1 MSSSAFGFN
10 AKAMCVSAVSIIGLS
25 MFLPIPVNATPF
37 IHTSS
42 ELNPAEDE
50 PPPLGAVAKLTS
62 EDAYKYF
69 PQLRN
74 GIPPHS
80 ADVVFKNGAIC
91 SMDSA
96 RRWFQALAVYK
107 GKIAVLTS
115 DSRIAAEIGPSTKVI
130 DLNGRMILPGF
141 HDTHV
146 HLAEGGVEL
155 GQLSLEG
162 CANLADAMKRLK
174 DYSERNPDLKW
185 ILGGNWSLT
194 LFPNANPKKETL
206 DEIVKDRPVFLIS
219 NDGHSAWANSKAIQL
234 SGVTA
239 KTADPP
245 LGRIE
250 RDAMT
255 GEPSGAF
262 REAAIDLIRRKSPRV
277 SEAQMLEGT
286 KNAIKYAHSFG
297 ITHVTE
303 ANAGEDILKAYKTLV
318 DKGALNLKV
327 RAAVETDPQGNEKQ
341 VNRALWLRKK
351 YEGGRLRVGEAKFFA
366 DGVVETHTA
375 SLLTPYLDKKE
386 ETGISNWTDEKFA
399 KLATAFEKAGFQI
412 HIHAIGDRAVRQAL
426 NSIEAARKVHG
437 DLDLRPHIAHLQL
450 IDKADIPRFRQ
461 LGVTATFQAL
471 WAYRDVFVKDLTVPV
486 LGEER
491 TNSMYPINSLLRH
504 GTVLSAGSD
513 WTVSSL
519 NPLDAIEV
527 AVTRKGL
534 ADKPEDNKDEPL
546 NLDER
551 VNLMDFL
558 AAYTIGGAYSDH
570 SDKVSGSLEP
580 GKAADLIVLDKNLF
594 EVPNTDIHKVK
605 VMQTMLDGVFVYD
618 REMESNASKTNADGK

>member
-1 MSSSAFGFN
+1 MFGSNCSRFFALSTSLFAGLTISASSVLALPFVHTG
-10 AKAMCVSAVSIIGLS
+10 AAETEPTAEDLAYKT
-25 MFLPIPVNATPF
+25 PIPEA
-37 IHTSS
+37 
-42 ELNPAEDE
+42 
-50 PPPLGAVAKLTS
+50 
-62 EDAYKYF
+62 
-69 PQLRN
+69 
-74 GIPPHS
+74 
-80 ADVVFKNGAIC
+80 ADIVFRNGAIC
-91 SMDSA
+91 TMDPA
-96 RRWFQALAVYK
+96 RSWCQAVVIK
-107 GKIAVLTS
+107 RGRIVFVGS
-115 DSRIAAEIGPSTKVI
+115 DEKVKPWIGSQTKTI
-130 DLNGRMILPGF
+130 DLNGRMILPSF

-162 CANLADAMKRLK
+162 CADIADAMKRLK
-174 DYSERNPDLKW
+174 NYAEKNPDQKW
-185 ILGGNWSLT
+185 ILGGNWALT

-206 DEIVKDRPVFLIS
+206 DEVVKDRPVFLIS
-219 NDGHSAWANSKAIQL
+219 NDGHSAWANSKAIEL

-250 RDAMT
+250 RDEKT

-262 REAAIDLIRRKSPRV
+262 REAAMDLIRRKSPRV
-277 SEAQMLEGT
+277 TDAQMLEGT
-286 KNAIKYAHSFG
+286 KNAVKYANSFG

-303 ANAGEDILKAYKTLV
+303 ANAGEDILKTYRKLDD
-318 DKGALNLKV
+318 DKSLNLNV
-327 RAAVETDPQGNEKQ
+327 RASLETDPQGTEKQ
-341 VNRALWLRKK
+341 VNRARALRRRYSAGK
-351 YEGGRLRVGEAKFFA
+351 LCVGEAKFFA

-375 SLLTPYLDKKE
+375 SLLTPYLDRKE

-399 KLATAFEKAGFQI
+399 KVATEFEKAGFQI
-412 HIHAIGDRAVRQAL
+412 HIHAIGDKAVRQAL
-426 NSIEAARKVHG
+426 NSIEASRKANG

-450 IDKADIPRFRQ
+450 VDKADLPRFRK

-491 TNSMYPINSLLRH
+491 TNSMYPINSLLKH

-534 ADKPEDNKDEPL
+534 ADKAEDNKDEPL

-558 AAYTIGGAYSDH
+558 AAYTCGGAYVDH
-570 SDKVSGSLEP
+570 SDAESGSLEV
-580 GKAADLIVLDKNLF
+580 GKAADLIVLEKNLF
-594 EVPNTDIHKVK
+594 DVPNTDIHKVK
-605 VMQTMLDGVFVYD
+605 VMQTMLDGKFVYD
-618 REMESNASKTNADGK
+618 RESEFEKTSSATK

>member
-1 MSSSAFGFN
+1 MLGSNCSRFFALSASLIAGLTISASSVLALPFVHTG
-10 AKAMCVSAVSIIGLS
+10 AAEAEPATEDLAYKT
-25 MFLPIPVNATPF
+25 PIPEA
-37 IHTSS
+37 
-42 ELNPAEDE
+42 
-50 PPPLGAVAKLTS
+50 
-62 EDAYKYF
+62 
-69 PQLRN
+69 
-74 GIPPHS
+74 
-80 ADVVFKNGAIC
+80 ADIVFRNGAIC
-91 SMDSA
+91 TMDPA
-96 RRWFQALAVYK
+96 RSWCQAVVIK
-107 GKIAVLTS
+107 RGRIVFVGS
-115 DSRIAAEIGPSTKVI
+115 DEKVKPWIGSQTKTI
-130 DLNGRMILPGF
+130 DLNGRMILPSF

-162 CANLADAMKRLK
+162 CADIADAMKRLK
-174 DYSERNPDLKW
+174 NYAEKNPDQKW
-185 ILGGNWSLT
+185 ILGGNWALT

-206 DEIVKDRPVFLIS
+206 DEVVKDRPVFLIS
-219 NDGHSAWANSKAIQL
+219 NDGHSAWANSKAIEL

-250 RDAMT
+250 RDEKT

-262 REAAIDLIRRKSPRV
+262 REAAMDLIRRKSPRV
-277 SEAQMLEGT
+277 TDTQMLEGT
-286 KNAIKYAHSFG
+286 KNAVKYANSFG

-303 ANAGEDILKAYKTLV
+303 ANAGEDILRTYRKL
-318 DKGALNLKV
+318 DDDNSLNLKV
-327 RAAVETDPQGNEKQ
+327 RASLETDPQGTEKQ
-341 VNRALWLRKK
+341 VNRARALRRK
-351 YEGGRLRVGEAKFFA
+351 YSAGKLCVGEAKFFA
-366 DGVVETHTA
+366 DGVFETHTA
-375 SLLTPYLDKKE
+375 SVLTPYLDKKE

-399 KLATAFEKAGFQI
+399 KVATEFEKAGFQI
-412 HIHAIGDRAVRQAL
+412 HIHAIGDKAVRQAL
-426 NSIEAARKVHG
+426 NSIEASRKANG

-450 IDKADIPRFRQ
+450 VDKADLPRFRK

-491 TNSMYPINSLLRH
+491 TNSMYPINSLLKH

-534 ADKPEDNKDEPL
+534 ADKAEDNKDEPL

-558 AAYTIGGAYSDH
+558 AAYTSGGAYVDH
-570 SDKVSGSLEP
+570 SDAESGSLEV
-580 GKAADLIVLDKNLF
+580 GKAADLIVLEKNLF
-594 EVPNTDIHKVK
+594 DVPHTDIHKVK
-605 VMQTMLDGVFVYD
+605 VMQTMLDGKFVYD
-618 REMESNASKTNADGK
+618 RESEFEKTSSATR

>member
-1 MSSSAFGFN
+1 MLGSNCSRFFALSASLIAGLTISASSVLALPFVHTG
-10 AKAMCVSAVSIIGLS
+10 AAEAEPATEDLAYKT
-25 MFLPIPVNATPF
+25 PIPEA
-37 IHTSS
+37 
-42 ELNPAEDE
+42 
-50 PPPLGAVAKLTS
+50 
-62 EDAYKYF
+62 
-69 PQLRN
+69 
-74 GIPPHS
+74 
-80 ADVVFKNGAIC
+80 ADIVFRNGAIC
-91 SMDSA
+91 TMDPA
-96 RRWFQALAVYK
+96 RSWCQAVVIK
-107 GKIAVLTS
+107 RGRIVFVGS
-115 DSRIAAEIGPSTKVI
+115 DEKVKPWIGSQTKTI
-130 DLNGRMILPGF
+130 DLNGRMILPSF

-162 CANLADAMKRLK
+162 CADIADAMKRLK
-174 DYSERNPDLKW
+174 NYAEKNPDQKW
-185 ILGGNWSLT
+185 ILGGNWALT

-206 DEIVKDRPVFLIS
+206 DEVVKDRPVFLIS
-219 NDGHSAWANSKAIQL
+219 NDGHSAWANSKAIEL

-250 RDAMT
+250 RDEKT

-262 REAAIDLIRRKSPRV
+262 REAAMDLIRRKSPRV
-277 SEAQMLEGT
+277 TDTQMLEGT
-286 KNAIKYAHSFG
+286 KNAVKYANSFG

-303 ANAGEDILKAYKTLV
+303 ANAGEDILRTYRKL
-318 DKGALNLKV
+318 DDDNSLNLKV
-327 RAAVETDPQGNEKQ
+327 RASLETDPQGTEKQ
-341 VNRALWLRKK
+341 VNRARALRRK
-351 YEGGRLRVGEAKFFA
+351 YSAGKLCVGEAKFFA

-375 SLLTPYLDKKE
+375 SVLTPYLDKKE

-399 KLATAFEKAGFQI
+399 KVATEFEKAGFQI
-412 HIHAIGDRAVRQAL
+412 HIHAIGDKAVRQAL
-426 NSIEAARKVHG
+426 NSIEASRKANG

-450 IDKADIPRFRQ
+450 VDKADLPRFRK

-491 TNSMYPINSLLRH
+491 TNSMYPINSLLKH

-534 ADKPEDNKDEPL
+534 ADKAEDNKDEPL

-558 AAYTIGGAYSDH
+558 AAYTSGGAYVDH
-570 SDKVSGSLEP
+570 SDAESGSLEV
-580 GKAADLIVLDKNLF
+580 GKAADLIVLEKNLF
-594 EVPNTDIHKVK
+594 DVPHTDIHKVK
-605 VMQTMLDGVFVYD
+605 VMQTMLDGKFVYD
-618 REMESNASKTNADGK
+618 RESEFEKTSSATR

>member
-1 MSSSAFGFN
+1 MFGSKAASLLAFGYSVLLSI
-10 AKAMCVSAVSIIGLS
+10 VSSPACIAV
-25 MFLPIPVNATPF
+25 PF
-37 IHTSS
+37 VHTGDSG
-42 ELNPAEDE
+42 EVAFAEDSNPVE
-50 PPPLGAVAKLTS
+50 MKPSVTK
-62 EDAYKYF
+62 DAD
-69 PQLRN
+69 
-74 GIPPHS
+74 I
-80 ADVVFKNGAIC
+80 VFLNGAIC
-91 SMDSA
+91 TMNPA
-96 RRWFQALAVYK
+96 RRWCEA
-107 GKIAVLTS
+107 IAIRGG
-115 DSRIAAEIGPSTKVI
+115 RIVSVGTDEQVSAWSGPGTKSI
-130 DLNGRMILPGF
+130 DLKGRMVLPGF

-162 CANLADAMKRLK
+162 CADVPEAMKRLK
-174 DYSERNPDLKW
+174 AYAEKNAEEKW
-185 ILGGNWSLT
+185 LLGGNWALT
-194 LFPNANPKKETL
+194 LFPNANPRKEIL
-206 DEIVKDRPVFLIS
+206 DEVVGDRPVFLIS
-219 NDGHSAWANSKAIQL
+219 NDGHSAWANSKAIEL

-239 KTADPP
+239 KTPDPP

-250 RDAMT
+250 RDAKT
-255 GEPSGAF
+255 GEPTGAF
-262 REAAIDLIRRKSPRV
+262 REAAMDLIRRKSPRV
-277 SEAQMLEGT
+277 TDAQMLEGT
-286 KNAIKYAHSFG
+286 KRAVKYANSFG

-303 ANAGEDILKAYKTLV
+303 ANAGEDILKAYKKLV
-318 DKGALNLKV
+318 DAEALNLHV
-327 RAAVETDPQGNEKQ
+327 RAAVETDPQGSEKQ
-341 VNRALWLRKK
+341 VNRAKGLRKK

-375 SLLTPYLDKKE
+375 SLLTPYLDKRE
-386 ETGISNWTDEKFA
+386 ETGISNWSDEKFA
-399 KLATAFEKAGFQI
+399 KLTTEFEKAGFQI
-412 HIHAIGDRAVRQAL
+412 HIHAIGDKAVRQAL
-426 NSIEAARKVHG
+426 NSVEAARKANG

-461 LGVTATFQAL
+461 LGVIATFQAL

-534 ADKPEDNKDEPL
+534 ADKPDENKDEPL

-558 AAYTIGGAYSDH
+558 AAYTCGGAYADH
-570 SDKVSGSLEP
+570 TDKVSGSLEP
-580 GKAADLIVLDKNLF
+580 GKSADLIVLDKNLF

-605 VMQTMLDGVFVYD
+605 VMQTMIDGLFVYE
-618 REMESNASKTNADGK
+618 REKESANADVLH

>member
-1 MSSSAFGFN
+1 MLGSAREFRR
-10 AKAMCVSAVSIIGLS
+10 KAICVSATCLLS
-25 MFLPIPVNATPF
+25 LWSLYLAPASAVPF
-37 IHTSS
+37 IHTSAES
-42 ELNPAEDE
+42 DSIDDQTTPPGAPAR
-50 PPPLGAVAKLTS
+50 LTVV
-62 EDAYKYF
+62 DKYKNF
-69 PQLRN
+69 PELRN
-74 GIPPHS
+74 GISHHA
-80 ADVVFKNGAIC
+80 ADLVYKNGAIC
-91 SMDSA
+91 MMDSA
-96 RRWFQALAVYK
+96 RNWCQALAIYK
-107 GKIAVLTS
+107 GKISFTGSDRAVE
-115 DSRIAAEIGPSTKVI
+115 AEIGPSTKVI
-130 DLNGRMILPGF
+130 DLNGRMVLPGF

-162 CANLADAMKRLK
+162 CADISEVKKRLK
-174 DYSERNPDLKW
+174 AYAAKNPEQKW
-185 ILGGNWSLT
+185 ILGGNWALT

-206 DEIVKDRPVFLIS
+206 DEVVNDRPVFLIS

-234 SGVTA
+234 SGVTD
-239 KTADPP
+239 KTVNPP

-250 RDAMT
+250 RDEKT
-255 GEPSGAF
+255 GAPSGAF
-262 REAAIDLIRRKSPRV
+262 REAAMDLIRRKSPKV
-277 SEAQMLEGT
+277 TEVQMLDGT
-286 KNAIKYAHSFG
+286 TNAIKYANSFG

-303 ANAGEDILKAYKTLV
+303 ANAGEDILKAYKKLV
-318 DKGALNLKV
+318 ENAALNLKV

-341 VNRALWLRKK
+341 VKRSSWLKKK
-351 YEGGRLRVGEAKFFA
+351 YDGGRLCVGEAKFFA

-399 KLATAFEKAGFQI
+399 KLATEFERAGFQI
-412 HIHAIGDRAVRQAL
+412 HIHAIGDKAVRQAL
-426 NSIEAARKVHG
+426 NSIEAARKANG

-450 IDKADIPRFRQ
+450 VDKADMPRFRK
-461 LGVTATFQAL
+461 LGVTATFQPL

-491 TNSMYPINSLLRH
+491 TDSMYPINSLLKQ
-504 GTVLSAGSD
+504 GTVLSGGSD

-546 NLDER
+546 NLEER
-551 VNLMDFL
+551 VNLMDIL
-558 AAYTIGGAYSDH
+558 AAYTCGGAYVDH
-570 SDKVSGSLEP
+570 SDRQSGSLES

-594 EVPNTDIHKVK
+594 DVPQTDIHKVK
-605 VMQTMLDGVFVYD
+605 VMQTMIDGEIVFD
-618 REMESNASKTNADGK
+618 RERQTPDPKAVKK

>member
-1 MSSSAFGFN
+1 MIGSNCSRFFALSTSLIA
-10 AKAMCVSAVSIIGLS
+10 GLS
-25 MFLPIPVNATPF
+25 ISASATSALPFVHTGSSQTEPTAADYDYKTPIP
-37 IHTSS
+37 
-42 ELNPAEDE
+42 E
-50 PPPLGAVAKLTS
+50 
-62 EDAYKYF
+62 
-69 PQLRN
+69 
-74 GIPPHS
+74 S
-80 ADVVFKNGAIC
+80 ADIVFKNGAIC
-91 SMDSA
+91 TMDSA
-96 RRWFQALAVYK
+96 RSWSQAIAIKRGRIVYVGGDEK
-107 GKIAVLTS
+107 AKVW
-115 DSRIAAEIGPSTKVI
+115 IGPKTKTI
-130 DLNGRMILPGF
+130 DLNGRMILPSF

-146 HLAEGGVEL
+146 HLSEGGVEL

-162 CANLADAMKRLK
+162 SADLADAMKRLK
-174 DYSERNPDLKW
+174 NYAEKNPDQKW
-185 ILGGNWSLT
+185 ILGGNWALT

-206 DEIVKDRPVFLIS
+206 DQVVKDRPVFLIS
-219 NDGHSAWANSKAIQL
+219 NDGHSAWANSKAIEL

-245 LGRIE
+245 LGRVE
-250 RDAMT
+250 RDEKT

-262 REAAIDLIRRKSPRV
+262 REAAMDLIRRKSPRV
-277 SEAQMLEGT
+277 TDAQMLEGT
-286 KNAIKYAHSFG
+286 KNAVKYANSFG

-303 ANAGEDILKAYKTLV
+303 ANAGEDILKTYRKL
-318 DKGALNLKV
+318 DDDDSLNLKV
-327 RAAVETDPQGNEKQ
+327 RASLETDPQGSKKQ
-341 VNRALWLRKK
+341 VDRARALRRRYSAGKLC
-351 YEGGRLRVGEAKFFA
+351 VGEAKFFA

-399 KLATAFEKAGFQI
+399 QMVTEFEKAGFQI

-426 NSIEAARKVHG
+426 DAIEASRKANG

-450 IDKADIPRFRQ
+450 VDKADLVRFRR

-491 TNSMYPINSLLRH
+491 TNSMYPINSLLKH

-534 ADKPEDNKDEPL
+534 AEKVEDNKDEPL

-558 AAYTIGGAYSDH
+558 AAYTCGGAYVDH
-570 SDKVSGSLEP
+570 SDKESGSLEP

-605 VMQTMLDGVFVYD
+605 VMQTMLDGKFVYD
-618 REMESNASKTNADGK
+618 REN

>member
-1 MSSSAFGFN
+1 MVGTAREFRR
-10 AKAMCVSAVSIIGLS
+10 KAICVAAASLLS
-25 MFLPIPVNATPF
+25 LWTLSVAPVNAVPF
-37 IHTSS
+37 VNTSQDAAPG
-42 ELNPAEDE
+42 EEE
-50 PPPLGAVAKLTS
+50 PPPLGAVARLSSNDKF
-62 EDAYKYF
+62 EYF
-69 PQLRN
+69 PQSRK

-91 SMDSA
+91 TMDSA
-96 RRWFQALAVYK
+96 RNWCQALAIYK
-107 GKIAVLTS
+107 GKIVFVGS
-115 DSRIAAEIGPSTKVI
+115 DRHVVEQIGPSTNVI
-130 DLNGRMILPGF
+130 DLNGRMVLPSF

-162 CANLADAMKRLK
+162 CADIAEVKKRLK
-174 DYSERNPDLKW
+174 AYAEKNPEQKW
-185 ILGGNWSLT
+185 ILGGNWALT
-194 LFPNANPKKETL
+194 LFPSANPKKETL
-206 DEIVKDRPVFLIS
+206 DEVVNDRPVFLIS

-239 KTADPP
+239 KTENPP

-250 RDAMT
+250 RDEKT

-262 REAAIDLIRRKSPRV
+262 REAAMDLIRRKSPKV
-277 SEAQMLEGT
+277 TEAQMLEGT
-286 KNAIKYAHSFG
+286 TNAVKYANSFG

-303 ANAGEDILKAYKTLV
+303 ANSGEDILKAYKKLV
-318 DKGALNLKV
+318 DGNALNLKV

-341 VNRALWLRKK
+341 VNRSRWLKKK
-351 YEGGRLRVGEAKFFA
+351 YEGGRLCVGEAKFFA

-375 SLLTPYLDKKE
+375 SLLTPYVDKKE

-399 KLATAFEKAGFQI
+399 KLATEFERAGFQI
-412 HIHAIGDRAVRQAL
+412 HIHAIGDKAVRQAL
-426 NSIEAARKVHG
+426 NSIEAARKANG

-450 IDKADIPRFRQ
+450 IDKADLPRFRK
-461 LGVTATFQAL
+461 LGVTATFQPL

-491 TNSMYPINSLLRH
+491 TNSMYPINSLLRQ
-504 GTVLSAGSD
+504 GTVLSGGSD

-534 ADKPEDNKDEPL
+534 AEKPEDNKDEPL

-551 VNLMDFL
+551 VNLMDIL
-558 AAYTIGGAYSDH
+558 AAYTCGGAYVDH
-570 SDKVSGSLEP
+570 SDLQSGSLEP

-594 EVPNTDIHKVK
+594 DVPNTDIHKVK
-605 VMQTMLDGVFVYD
+605 VLQTMIDGEIVFD
-618 REMESNASKTNADGK
+618 RERQNADPEASQKSF

>member
-1 MSSSAFGFN
+1 MLGSNCSRFFALSASLIAGLTISASSVLALPFVHTG
-10 AKAMCVSAVSIIGLS
+10 AAEAEPTTEDLAYKT
-25 MFLPIPVNATPF
+25 PIPEA
-37 IHTSS
+37 
-42 ELNPAEDE
+42 
-50 PPPLGAVAKLTS
+50 
-62 EDAYKYF
+62 
-69 PQLRN
+69 
-74 GIPPHS
+74 
-80 ADVVFKNGAIC
+80 ADIVFRNGAIC
-91 SMDSA
+91 TMDPA
-96 RRWFQALAVYK
+96 RSWCQAVVIK
-107 GKIAVLTS
+107 RGRIVFVGS
-115 DSRIAAEIGPSTKVI
+115 DEKVKPWIGSQTKTI
-130 DLNGRMILPGF
+130 DLNGRMILPSF

-162 CANLADAMKRLK
+162 CADIADAMKRLK
-174 DYSERNPDLKW
+174 NYAEKNPDQKW
-185 ILGGNWSLT
+185 ILGGNWALT

-206 DEIVKDRPVFLIS
+206 DEVVKDRPVFLIS
-219 NDGHSAWANSKAIQL
+219 NDGHSAWANSKAIEL

-250 RDAMT
+250 RDEKT

-262 REAAIDLIRRKSPRV
+262 REAAMDLIRRKSPRV
-277 SEAQMLEGT
+277 TDTQMLEGT
-286 KNAIKYAHSFG
+286 KNAVKYANSFG

-303 ANAGEDILKAYKTLV
+303 ANAGEDILRTYRKL
-318 DKGALNLKV
+318 DDDNSLNLKV
-327 RAAVETDPQGNEKQ
+327 RASLETDPQGTEKQ
-341 VNRALWLRKK
+341 VNRARALRRK
-351 YEGGRLRVGEAKFFA
+351 YSAGKLCVGEAKFFA

-399 KLATAFEKAGFQI
+399 KVATEFEKAGFQI
-412 HIHAIGDRAVRQAL
+412 HIHAIGDKAVRQAL
-426 NSIEAARKVHG
+426 NSIEASRKANG

-450 IDKADIPRFRQ
+450 VDKADLPRFRK

-491 TNSMYPINSLLRH
+491 TNSMYPINSLLKH

-534 ADKPEDNKDEPL
+534 ADKAEDNKDEPL

-558 AAYTIGGAYSDH
+558 AAYTCGGAYVDH
-570 SDKVSGSLEP
+570 SDAESGSLEV
-580 GKAADLIVLDKNLF
+580 GKAADLIVLEKNLF
-594 EVPNTDIHKVK
+594 DVPHTDIHKVK
-605 VMQTMLDGVFVYD
+605 VMQTMLDGKFVYD
-618 REMESNASKTNADGK
+618 RESEFEKTSSATR

>member
-1 MSSSAFGFN
+1 MFGSNWSGFFALSTSLVAGLTISASSVLALPFVHTG
-10 AKAMCVSAVSIIGLS
+10 AAEAEPATEDLAYKT
-25 MFLPIPVNATPF
+25 PIPEA
-37 IHTSS
+37 
-42 ELNPAEDE
+42 
-50 PPPLGAVAKLTS
+50 
-62 EDAYKYF
+62 
-69 PQLRN
+69 
-74 GIPPHS
+74 
-80 ADVVFKNGAIC
+80 ADIVFRNGAIC
-91 SMDSA
+91 TMDPA
-96 RRWFQALAVYK
+96 RSWCQAVVIK
-107 GKIAVLTS
+107 RGRIVFVGS
-115 DSRIAAEIGPSTKVI
+115 DEKVKPWIGSQTKTI
-130 DLNGRMILPGF
+130 DLNGRMILPSF

-162 CANLADAMKRLK
+162 CADIADAMKRLK
-174 DYSERNPDLKW
+174 NYAEKNPDQKW
-185 ILGGNWSLT
+185 ILGGNWALT

-206 DEIVKDRPVFLIS
+206 DEVVKDRPVFLIS
-219 NDGHSAWANSKAIQL
+219 NDGHSAWANSKAIEL

-250 RDAMT
+250 RDEKT

-262 REAAIDLIRRKSPRV
+262 REAAMDLIRRKSPRV
-277 SEAQMLEGT
+277 TDAQMLEGT
-286 KNAIKYAHSFG
+286 KNAVKYANSFG

-303 ANAGEDILKAYKTLV
+303 ANAGEDILKTYRKL
-318 DKGALNLKV
+318 DDDNSLNLKV
-327 RAAVETDPQGNEKQ
+327 RASLETDPQGTEKQ
-341 VNRALWLRKK
+341 VNRARALRRRYSAGK
-351 YEGGRLRVGEAKFFA
+351 LCVGEAKFFA

-399 KLATAFEKAGFQI
+399 KVATEFEKAGFQI
-412 HIHAIGDRAVRQAL
+412 HIHAIGDKAVRQAL
-426 NSIEAARKVHG
+426 NAIEASRKANG

-450 IDKADIPRFRQ
+450 VDKADFPRFRK

-491 TNSMYPINSLLRH
+491 TNSMYPINSLLKH

-534 ADKPEDNKDEPL
+534 ADKAEDNKDEPL

-558 AAYTIGGAYSDH
+558 AAYTCGGAYVDH
-570 SDKVSGSLEP
+570 SDAESGSIEV
-580 GKAADLIVLDKNLF
+580 GKAADLIVLEKNLF
-594 EVPNTDIHKVK
+594 DVPNTDIHKVK
-605 VMQTMLDGVFVYD
+605 VMQTMLDGKFVYD
-618 REMESNASKTNADGK
+618 RESESEKTSSATK